1 MTAYTELDATGLRN
15 AIRKGERSVRQTV
28 LEAFER
34 IDALDAS
41 LHVFLNTQRG
51 AALARAAELEQ
62 RLAAGEPPGPLFG
75 VPVALK
81 ANMCLEGVE
90 TNCGSRILQ
99 GYRPPYTATFVQR
112 LLDAGAIVVGMTNMD
127 EFAMGSSSE
136 NSAYGPTRNPWD
148 PSRAPGGSSSGS
160 AVAVSA
166 GMVPIALGSDT
177 GGSVRQPAALCG
189 IFGFKPTYGR
199 VSRFGLVAFG
209 SSLDQVSPFAR
220 STRDLELVMSVISG
234 ADENDATS
242 FDEPPLQPE
251 APADPASLAGM
262 RVGVPRE
269 YFPTVLAG
277 DVRAR
282 CEAAIR
288 RLADLGAEIVETSLP
303 HTEYAIP
310 TYYVVATAE
319 ASSNLA
325 RYDGVRYGPRVEGD
339 GTLQGMFAATR
350 EKGFGPE
357 VKRRILLGTYVL
369 SAGYYDAWYGRA
381 LKVRSL
387 LRRDFEQA
395 FEKVDVIVGPTS
407 PSAAFKLGEK
417 ADDPV
422 AMYLCDILTT
432 PVSLAGIPGLS
443 VPVGFV
449 EEGGRKLPVGMQIVG
464 PWKAD
469 ARVLRVARA
478 YEEATEYAKASPPLA
493 ALVPPRNPAT
503 TKTASTGEGASRGGR
518 G

>member
-1 MTAYTELDATGLRN
+1 VSLYEELDATALRN
-15 AIRKGERSVRQTV
+15 AIQKGERSARQTI

-34 IDALDAS
+34 IDALDPA
-41 LHVFLNTQRG
+41 LHVFLNTQRQ
-51 AALARAAELEQ
+51 AALARAGELDQ
-62 RLAAGEPPGPLFG
+62 RLAAGEKPGALFG

-81 ANMCLEGVE
+81 ANMCLAGVE
-90 TNCGSRILQ
+90 TNCGSRILA

-112 LLDAGAIVVGMTNMD
+112 LLDAGAIVVGMANMD

-136 NSAYGPTRNPWD
+136 NSAFGPTRNPWD
-148 PSRAPGGSSSGS
+148 PSRSPGGSSSGS
-160 AVAVSA
+160 AVAVAA
-166 GMVPIALGSDT
+166 GMVPLALGSDT

-189 IFGFKPTYGR
+189 IYGFKPTYGR
-199 VSRFGLVAFG
+199 VSRFGLIAFG

-220 STRDLELVMSVISG
+220 STRDVELAMSVISG
-234 ADENDATS
+234 VDESDATC
-242 FDEPPLQPE
+242 FPEPPLE
-251 APADPASLAGM
+251 AESAPDPASLAGL
-262 RVGVPRE
+262 RVGVPKE
-269 YFPTVLAG
+269 YFPDVLAR
-277 DVRAR
+277 DVRER
-282 CEAAIR
+282 CEAAIQ
-288 RLADLGAEIVETSLP
+288 RLADLGAQIVETSLP
-303 HTEYAIP
+303 HTQYAIP

-325 RYDGVRYGPRVEGD
+325 RYDGVRYGLRVDGD

-381 LKVRSL
+381 LKVRAL

-407 PSAAFKLGEK
+407 PTAAFRLGEK

-449 EEGGRKLPVGMQIVG
+449 EDGGKKLPVGMQIVG
-464 PWKAD
+464 PWKGD

-478 YEEATEYAKASPPLA
+478 YEMATEYAKAAPPMA
-493 ALVPPRNPAT
+493 ALVPPKNPAA
-503 TKTASTGEGASRGGR
+503 TKTVSSGEGASRGAR
-518 G
+518 A